1 MQVCCQYLPLLVPSV
16 ESERITSLVVAMVLF
31 KRSKTSTAR
40 MLINQLDTQIQN
52 VKVFFPSY
60 LKSRIQSENKK
71 TLNFE
76 SQDKLHLVWLS
87 LLFAMDRI
95 ESLEYGEPNSS
106 GRTVFIGL
114 IPSPPSIDTRLEKKE
129 EKISGKRRRF
139 QWRGREWKK

>member
-60 LKSRIQSENKK
+60 LKSRIQLENKK
-71 TLNFE
+71 NFKFRE
-76 SQDKLHLVWLS
+76 SGQTSPRLVVVVVR
-87 LLFAMDRI
+87 D
-95 ESLEYGEPNSS
+95 
-106 GRTVFIGL
+106 
-114 IPSPPSIDTRLEKKE
+114 
-129 EKISGKRRRF
+129 
-139 QWRGREWKK
+139 